1 MPFESPQKISTT
13 NTSQTYSISR
23 KISKTANQRLNRSK
37 KKIPTNQITLN
48 NQILSFN
55 ENASTKYWPSPEVSA
70 PFDYLETAEK
80 LSLIMKQI
88 EKEGGD
94 KYYKKPLKLLKQR
107 LKDKH
112 TLRTETSITLE
123 DSRAFLEKS
132 HEEDIEEI
140 DFEGDGN
147 AQTSD

>member
-1 MPFESPQKISTT
+1 
-13 NTSQTYSISR
+13 
-23 KISKTANQRLNRSK
+23 
-37 KKIPTNQITLN
+37 
-48 NQILSFN
+48 
-55 ENASTKYWPSPEVSA
+55 
-70 PFDYLETAEK
+70 
-80 LSLIMKQI
+80 MKQI

-132 HEEDIEEI
+132 DEGDIEEI